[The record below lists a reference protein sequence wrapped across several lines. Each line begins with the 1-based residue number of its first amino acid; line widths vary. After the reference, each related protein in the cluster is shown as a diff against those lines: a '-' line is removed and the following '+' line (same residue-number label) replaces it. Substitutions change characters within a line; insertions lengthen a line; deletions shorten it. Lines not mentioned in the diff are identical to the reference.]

1 MTQNNNNQKPTTPP
15 ITPSA
20 PPMVDSVKAVSAVK
34 HLSKSA
40 IAAII
45 AAASATAVAI
55 VGVIGLGI
63 TEIGMLLANVLP
75 TFNFLGFAQFLGHE
89 WKWWFTKVAMTCI
102 VLAWNY
108 LGRKILI
115 FK

>member
-1 MTQNNNNQKPTTPP
+1 MGFLVGLLVNWVLSLVFVFRQVQN
-15 ITPSA
+15 A
-20 PPMVDSVKAVSAVK
+20 EKARST
-34 HLSKSA
+34 KSFL
-40 IAAII
+40 IF
-45 AAASATAVAI
+45 AI
-55 VGVIGLGI
+55 VGLIGLAI
-63 TEIGMLLANVLP
+63 TEIGMLLANLLP
-75 TFNFLGFAQFLGHE
+75 DFNFLGTSQLFRQE